1 MHNFVFA
8 AFGNCRIRDKDESD
22 VQKLCED
29 IDHCLI
35 LAASIAVMASAAEQ
49 HCSKERRHPH
59 KQVCTLG
66 CFARNVIQNCLGV
79 LTIYFWFKLK
89 QISVLFS
96 LLWAAGAWS
105 MNMESSWEC
114 WMPPINGLKGF
125 CCCNCRMYSW
135 WGGHYSSWAVWDKR
149 SSLAV
154 GADLVLSCDT
164 LTRDSNG
171 GYSKVRNHRE
181 GPY

>member
-1 MHNFVFA
+1 MFCSQCHPELPWSFDNLFLIQIEANF
-8 AFGNCRIRDKDESD
+8 CI
-22 VQKLCED
+22 
-29 IDHCLI
+29 
-35 LAASIAVMASAAEQ
+35 
-49 HCSKERRHPH
+49 
-59 KQVCTLG
+59 
-66 CFARNVIQNCLGV
+66 
-79 LTIYFWFKLK
+79 
-89 QISVLFS
+89 ISFCS

-164 LTRDSNG
+164 LTSASNG
-171 GYSKVRNHRE
+171 GYPKVRNHGE
-181 GPY
+181 GPCLKCESGSSRFQPGEGPSRGPLRDYEPSDSDGAFWSTNSHWCRVLRTATLIPWSH

>member
-1 MHNFVFA
+1 MFA

-35 LAASIAVMASAAEQ
+35 LAASIAVMASAER
-49 HCSKERRHPH
+49 HCSEERRHPH
-59 KQVCTLG
+59 KQVCTLE
-66 CFARNVIQNCLGV
+66 FLLAMSSR
-79 LTIYFWFKLK
+79 TAFEFWQF
-89 QISVLFS
+89 ISDLNLSKFVYHFLFCS

-105 MNMESSWEC
+105 MNIESSREC

-135 WGGHYSSWAVWDKR
+135 WGG
-149 SSLAV
+149 SLEQ
-154 GADLVLSCDT
+154 LSCVGQKVLIGCGSWSCSELWHSHWCWVLRTAT
-164 LTRDSNG
+164 LIPWS
-171 GYSKVRNHRE
+171 H
-181 GPY
+181 